1 MDTFDTFGN
10 HCFHSQ
16 EHRTHGGVLST
27 GALPI
32 TLSGHDEVVHPGIA
46 VARCAL
52 GKGLVLVEEGEL
64 GDLGQVAAQVL
75 GQWPGGHL
83 LGAEQRRLVGRLKG
97 LAPNAGS
104 HPASATISFAA
115 SVSSMVILRSA
126 SRCLSWLIYGV
137 LNPYGFNPVV
147 WASTVVCEAIYGLAG
162 GLAKRTLSPVDR
174 VRLKEALL
182 LGGLG
187 FLATFAYDV
196 ATNIAYAVA
205 FNVPWLLALILG
217 APFAIVHELSNL
229 IFFTCVAPPVAKAVA
244 KLSPPMEGG
253 GRWLR

>member
-1 MDTFDTFGN
+1 MSMGSGRAASMAIMTALATA
-10 HCFHSQ
+10 
-16 EHRTHGGVLST
+16 LAYST
-27 GALPI
+27 VALPNV
-32 TLSGHDEVVHPGIA
+32 TLMDVVVFIA
-46 VARCAL
+46 
-52 GKGLVLVEEGEL
+52 GWTMG
-64 GDLGQVAAQVL
+64 AAA
-75 GQWPGGHL
+75 
-83 LGAEQRRLVGRLKG
+83 GATVG
-97 LAPNAGS
+97 
-104 HPASATISFAA
+104 
-115 SVSSMVILRSA
+115 
-126 SRCLSWLIYGV
+126 CLSWLIYGV

-217 APFAIVHELSNL
+217 APFALVHELSNL